1 GLVSSIGR
9 ALGGLLADVV
19 KSKGQPA

>member
-19 KSKGQPA
+19 KSKEQPA

>member
-1 GLVSSIGR
+1 GLVSSIGK

>member
-1 GLVSSIGR
+1 GLVSSIGK

-19 KSKGQPA
+19 KTKEQPA

>member
-1 GLVSSIGR
+1 GLVASIGR

-19 KSKGQPA
+19 KSKEQPA

>member
-19 KSKGQPA
+19 KSKQPA